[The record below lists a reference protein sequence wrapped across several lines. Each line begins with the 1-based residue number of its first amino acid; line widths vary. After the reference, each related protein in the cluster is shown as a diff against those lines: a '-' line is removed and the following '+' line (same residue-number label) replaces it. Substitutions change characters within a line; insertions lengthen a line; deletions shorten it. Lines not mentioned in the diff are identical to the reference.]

1 MPPMTRTISFVL
13 CGLTLGAALL
23 RSPMGQAAEPTYTNS
38 VGMEFVLI
46 PAGTFLMGS
55 ADDDRETAANERPRH
70 PVTITKPVYL
80 GKYEVTQAQWDAV
93 MGSSPYALERSN
105 LYYGLP
111 NSRGTTR

>member
-1 MPPMTRTISFVL
+1 MPAMTRTISFVL
-13 CGLTLGAALL
+13 CGLMLGAALL
-23 RSPMGQAAEPTYTNS
+23 QSPMGQAAEPTYTNS

-55 ADDDRETAANERPRH
+55 ADDDRETAANEKPRH

-93 MGSSPYALERSN
+93 MGSRGSSPYALERSN

-111 NSRGTTR
+111 